1 MQTKNQ
7 KGVIVRKTGWP
18 GIAGWTALAVIV
30 LTLSYYL
37 WARNNHPA
45 SSELTPSLPPS
56 AVSGSAPLFT
66 LTGIDGASHSL
77 ADLRG
82 KVVVLDFWAT
92 WCPPCKQEIPDFI
105 SLQTQYGPR
114 GVQIVGIGLDE
125 PEKLAAFARQTGMNY
140 PVLLGTQ
147 DVAMRYGGI
156 EGIPT
161 TFVIDKNGKIV
172 NRFEGYRPREVFE
185 QEIKQLLD

>member
-1 MQTKNQ
+1 
-7 KGVIVRKTGWP
+7 
-18 GIAGWTALAVIV
+18 
-30 LTLSYYL
+30 
-37 WARNNHPA
+37 
-45 SSELTPSLPPS
+45 
-56 AVSGSAPLFT
+56 